1 MKELLEVSHEELVLL
16 GGFLVIAISANQIA
30 KKFQQIKLPLITGLV
45 VAGILA
51 GPYVFGL
58 IPEVSKHKLNYI
70 NEIALAFIA
79 FAAGSELYLRE
90 LRSRVNSIKWNT
102 FGQLFITFFLGS
114 ILVAICANWI
124 PFMHGLNFG
133 ERLSVSILMGTVFV
147 ARSPASAIAVINEV
161 RAKGPFTQT
170 VMGVTVVKD
179 FLVIMLFA
187 INLSFAE
194 VLIDGEKF
202 DLLTIVFILGE
213 ITVSVGLGFILGG
226 IINIFLSFKMDTTL
240 KLILVLGAGFSSY
253 LLSHYIKD
261 ISTIHLGHKVVL
273 EPLLTCI
280 IASFYVTNYS
290 KFRNEFLK
298 LIEESGST
306 IYVAFFTLTGASM
319 SIDILLDVWPV
330 ALLLFTIRLF
340 TIILGAYTGG
350 FLARDPMKYNHV
362 GWMPY
367 LTQAGVALGL
377 ATLIAN
383 EFPSWG
389 DQFATS
395 VIAMIVINQFI
406 GPPLFK
412 YALDKVGEN
421 RTKGSSDFDGIR
433 DVIIFGYESQ
443 ALALARQLQK
453 RKWQVKIA
461 TLLKEET
468 FKSPDDVEVIHI
480 TGLSKKEFDKL
491 SAEKTEVV
499 VGMLSDRENLE
510 ICEICYQAYGIED
523 MIVRLN
529 EHYNSKHFVKLG
541 AKLIYPSMAIVS
553 LLEHFVRS
561 PQATSLLLGME
572 EGQDTRDIEILNRD
586 IHGIAL
592 RDLRLPT
599 DVIILSI
606 RRGGQM
612 IISHGYTR
620 LRTYDIVTFVGS
632 NESLD
637 ELMLKFEG

>member
-412 YALDKVGEN
+412 YALDKVG
-421 RTKGSSDFDGIR
+421 
-433 DVIIFGYESQ
+433 
-443 ALALARQLQK
+443 
-453 RKWQVKIA
+453 
-461 TLLKEET
+461 
-468 FKSPDDVEVIHI
+468 
-480 TGLSKKEFDKL
+480 
-491 SAEKTEVV
+491 
-499 VGMLSDRENLE
+499 
-510 ICEICYQAYGIED
+510 
-523 MIVRLN
+523 
-529 EHYNSKHFVKLG
+529 
-541 AKLIYPSMAIVS
+541 
-553 LLEHFVRS
+553 
-561 PQATSLLLGME
+561 
-572 EGQDTRDIEILNRD
+572 
-586 IHGIAL
+586 
-592 RDLRLPT
+592 
-599 DVIILSI
+599 
-606 RRGGQM
+606 
-612 IISHGYTR
+612 
-620 LRTYDIVTFVGS
+620 
-632 NESLD
+632 
-637 ELMLKFEG
+637 